1 MNAPTQITAVPWL
14 DRVTMARAN
23 EALGPLHIRT
33 LRDEALAAAAKRHY
47 DAAECKAIADAC
59 QSYLDCF
66 TYPDHSDALDYLDE
80 IDALLIDDDP
90 GSFYVEDL
98 YWRDSDYAID
108 RGMGH

>member
-1 MNAPTQITAVPWL
+1 MLHTSNPVPWL

-59 QSYLDCF
+59 QSYLDCVG
-66 TYPDHSDALDYLDE
+66 YPDAMLDYLDE
-80 IDALLIDDDP
+80 IDALLFDEPGEPEWSDFDP
-90 GSFYVEDL
+90 SMVHPNDPCQSKGF
-98 YWRDSDYAID
+98 R
-108 RGMGH
+108 